1 MYSTCVDLTI
11 LRFFYLQFHIY
22 KSLDRKIIILK
33 THSENGITT
42 QYIHCREEGGI
53 QSENKPRPLAVFN
66 CYISS
71 YISHL
76 RNIYIYTKYV
86 VLFTRYMRMFLWSI
100 KAKRKNS
107 LITTEY
113 RWKSCLKSVS
123 LGLEIFDWT
132 TWESWSDSNSCLGV
146 RKLQFM
152 AHKKPA
158 LVLNWLTFSE
168 QFFLHIFSF
177 LIFYITIILFHFI
190 YVFIWEEKTCM
201 SP

>member
-1 MYSTCVDLTI
+1 MIFCTVPVSTSQYLD
-11 LRFFYLQFHIY
+11 FFIC
-22 KSLDRKIIILK
+22 KSLDGKIIILK
-33 THSENGITT
+33 THTENGITT

-76 RNIYIYTKYV
+76 RNIYIYTKSV

-113 RWKSCLKSVS
+113 RWKKLLKVCKSRFRNIRLNY
-123 LGLEIFDWT
+123 LGELKW
-132 TWESWSDSNSCLGV
+132 
-146 RKLQFM
+146 Q
-152 AHKKPA
+152 
-158 LVLNWLTFSE
+158 
-168 QFFLHIFSF
+168 
-177 LIFYITIILFHFI
+177 
-190 YVFIWEEKTCM
+190 
-201 SP
+201 